1 MVEAGGECF
10 AYIFYC
16 FLGFKKTEYANFYSF
31 ILAMVKKFVS
41 DDFLLLELWNL

>member
-16 FLGFKKTEYANFYSF
+16 FLGFSKITERANFYSVF
-31 ILAMVKKFVS
+31 F
-41 DDFLLLELWNL
+41 WPW